1 MEPGVWQQ
9 SAVLTDILAQGHR
22 YQLHQLLFLL
32 EQLARHGEA
41 GTSQQVKIRP
51 DTSLAFPA
59 SDVRA
64 VKSLS
69 GNDLEVVVRFM
80 GLYGVD
86 SPLPQY
92 FLDDVTEGGTDGQ
105 RVQAFLD
112 VFNQRLYE
120 LTHQAWKKQNLLTEA
135 GDGGLYRRLV
145 SGLTGQYW
153 QKNEGAMAFGGSHLG
168 TARDAVSL
176 EDILKEAS
184 SLDELSV
191 DTERVTWIPVEDG
204 LTLNG
209 QQALGVD
216 TCVGDAI
223 PMIGKQLG
231 VDIGPVSSESA
242 QDLKPG
248 GDIGD
253 LMAELL
259 HNYLPEGVDFDVSIK
274 LKPKDK
280 AQWVLGGEY
289 SQLGMHTQLGEH
301 SDRGLTMKLT
311 SEQYLRAG

>member
-9 SAVLTDILAQGHR
+9 SAVLTDILARGHR

-32 EQLARHGEA
+32 ERLAQHGEA
-41 GTSQQVKIRP
+41 GTSHQVKIRP
-51 DTSLAFPA
+51 DISLAFPA
-59 SDVRA
+59 SDVRS
-64 VKSLS
+64 VNTLT

-92 FLDDVTEGGTDGQ
+92 FLDDVTEGGADGQ

-112 VFNQRLYE
+112 VFNQRLYA
-120 LTHQAWKKQNLLTEA
+120 LMHQAWKKQNLLTET
-135 GDGGLYRRLV
+135 GEQSLYRRLV

-176 EDILKEAS
+176 EEILKEVS
-184 SLDELSV
+184 QLDELSV

-216 TCVGDAI
+216 TCLGDAI

-231 VDIGPVSSESA
+231 VDIGPVSSEAA
-242 QDLKPG
+242 QELRPG

-253 LMAELL
+253 RMAELL
-259 HNYLPEGVDFDVSIK
+259 QTYLPEGVDFDVSIK
-274 LKPKDK
+274 LKPKVK
-280 AQWVLGGEY
+280 AQWHLGGEH
-289 SQLGMHTQLGEH
+289 SRLGVHTQLGEH
-301 SDRGLTMKLT
+301 SDRALTMKLT
-311 SEQYLRAG
+311 SDQYLKAS